1 MIRINKLAK
10 DLGFTNSV
18 LIEKCQECGFV
29 HITHHANALTDEQVD
44 LLRSKLIG
52 GAGQSVSVKERP
64 AAPKVEKISAEK
76 KDAGSV
82 EVVPKVEKISA
93 EKKDAGSV
101 EVVPKVEKV
110 STEKKDAGSVK
121 VVSKEAEAAAV
132 RRRIPLWKQKARED
146 LIKGRWKEITKVTQ
160 QKRPRRFEKRTKEAP
175 KEQKAVQP
183 KEKESKVAVELPAT
197 VKDVSAA
204 FGVKSGDIISKM
216 LIDHNI
222 CATINQ
228 GLDGELIEMLG
239 IEYGV
244 EVELKQAKEDE
255 DEFSLEESVDRE
267 EDLQTRAPIVTFL
280 GHVDHG
286 KTSLLDSIRKTDIVS
301 FEAGGITQHIGAYR
315 IETNG
320 KSVVFLDTPG
330 HAAFTAMR
338 ARGANVTDLVVLV
351 VAADDGVMP
360 QTEEAINH
368 ARAANVPIVV
378 ALNKVDKPEANV
390 LKVKQQLA
398 SLDLNPEDWG
408 GKVQMIETS
417 VVTKQGLDALLGGLL
432 LEAEIL
438 ELKAVFNKPARGIV
452 LEAHVHEG
460 RGVIASLLVREGT
473 LKHGDIVLCGQT
485 YGRVR
490 AIYNDH
496 GKEIKEAGP
505 STPVAISGLSTCPE
519 AGDKFFS
526 IKDIQKAREIASKR
540 ERKMREVALSNR
552 QHVTLD
558 NLYMKIEEGRVKEIK
573 IIIKADFKGS
583 VEVLK
588 KSLEEISTKEVRTR
602 ILHSGVGGITET
614 DVLLADASDA
624 VVIGFHVVPEDKAKV
639 LAESCG
645 VDIRLYK
652 IIYDATNDI
661 KAALEGLLEPDK
673 VEQILGSVEVRK
685 LFKVSKIG
693 NIAGCYVKSGKILR
707 NSHIRL
713 IRDSVVLYDGK
724 IATLRVVKDDAKEV
738 RAGFECGLRI
748 AGFDDIKVDDIIESY
763 EIQHIARTLK

>member
-1 MIRINKLAK
+1 MVRINKLAK
-10 DLGFTNSV
+10 DLGFKNSF
-18 LIEKCQECGFV
+18 LIEKCQEYGFAD
-29 HITHHANALTDEQVD
+29 IKHHANALTDEQVS
-44 LLRSKLIG
+44 LLRSKLVD
-52 GAGQSVSVKERP
+52 GAGQSVSVKEKP
-64 AAPKVEKISAEK
+64 DTPETKKVSAKEGDTDATK
-76 KDAGSV
+76 AVPKDADTTKPVS
-82 EVVPKVEKISA
+82 
-93 EKKDAGSV
+93 KDA
-101 EVVPKVEKV
+101 
-110 STEKKDAGSVK
+110 DAT
-121 VVSKEAEAAAV
+121 AV

-146 LIKGRWKEITKVTQ
+146 LIKGRWKEVTKVSQ

-175 KEQKAVQP
+175 KETVAVQP

-197 VKDVSAA
+197 IKDVSAA
-204 FGVKSGDIISKM
+204 LGVKAGDIISKL
-216 LIDHNI
+216 LIGHNI
-222 CATINQ
+222 FATINQ
-228 GLDGELIEMLG
+228 GLDGELIELLG

-244 EVELKQAKEDE
+244 EIELKQAKEDE
-255 DEFSLEESVDRE
+255 DEFSLEETVDRE
-267 EDLQTRAPIVTFL
+267 EDFATRAPIVTFL

-286 KTSLLDSIRKTDIVS
+286 KTSLLDSIRKTDKAS
-301 FEAGGITQHIGAYR
+301 CEAGGITQHIGAYR
-315 IETNG
+315 VETNG

-330 HAAFTAMR
+330 HEAFTAMR

-368 ARAANVPIVV
+368 ARAANVPILV
-378 ALNKVDKPEANV
+378 AINKVDKPEANV
-390 LKVKQQLA
+390 QKVKQQLA
-398 SLDLNPEDWG
+398 SLELNPEEWG

-417 VVTKQGLDALLGGLL
+417 VVTKIGLDTLLDGLL

-438 ELKAVFNKPARGIV
+438 ELKAVSKKPARGIV

-460 RGVIASLLVREGT
+460 RGIIANLLVREGT
-473 LKHGDIVLCGQT
+473 LKRGDIVLCGQT

-496 GKEIKEAGP
+496 GKEIKEAEP

-519 AGDKFFS
+519 AGDKFYS

-540 ERKMREVALSNR
+540 ERKMREVALSGR

-558 NLYMKIEEGRVKEIK
+558 NLYKKIEDGQVKEIK
-573 IIIKADFKGS
+573 VILKADFKGS

-588 KSLEEISTKEVRTR
+588 KSLEDISTKEVRTR

-614 DVLLADASDA
+614 DILLADASDA
-624 VVIGFHVVPEDKAKV
+624 IVIGFHVVPEDKAKI

-645 VDIRLYK
+645 VDVRLYK

-673 VEQILGSVEVRK
+673 IEETLGSVEVRK

-707 NSHIRL
+707 NSQIRL

-763 EIQHIARTLK
+763 EIKHIARTLD

>member
-64 AAPKVEKISAEK
+64 AA
-76 KDAGSV
+76 
-82 EVVPKVEKISA
+82 PKVEKISA

-707 NSHIRL
+707 NSLIRL

-748 AGFDDIKVDDIIESY
+748 AGFDDIKVDDVIESY
-763 EIQHIARTLK
+763 EIQHIARKLE

>member
-93 EKKDAGSV
+93 
-101 EVVPKVEKV
+101 
-110 STEKKDAGSVK
+110 EKKDAGSVK

-748 AGFDDIKVDDIIESY
+748 AGFDDIKVDDVIESY
-763 EIQHIARTLK
+763 EIQHIARKLE

>member
-1 MIRINKLAK
+1 MVRINKLAK
-10 DLGFTNSV
+10 DLGFKNSF
-18 LIEKCQECGFV
+18 LIEKCQEYGFV
-29 HITHHANALTDEQVD
+29 HIKHHANALTDEQAS
-44 LLRSKLIG
+44 LLRSKLVD
-52 GAGQSVSVKERP
+52 GAEQSVSVKEKP
-64 AAPKVEKISAEK
+64 VTPEVKKVSIKK
-76 KDAGSV
+76 KD
-82 EVVPKVEKISA
+82 
-93 EKKDAGSV
+93 
-101 EVVPKVEKV
+101 
-110 STEKKDAGSVK
+110 TGSVK
-121 VVSKEAEAAAV
+121 GASKDADATTV

-146 LIKGRWKEITKVTQ
+146 LIKGRWKEVTKVSP
-160 QKRPRRFEKRTKEAP
+160 QKRPRRFEKRTKEVP
-175 KEQKAVQP
+175 KEDRIVPP
-183 KEKESKVAVELPAT
+183 KEKESKVTVELPAT

-204 FGVKSGDIISKM
+204 LGVKAGDIISKL
-216 LIDHNI
+216 LIGHNI
-222 CATINQ
+222 FATINQ

-244 EVELKQAKEDE
+244 EIELKQAKEDE
-255 DEFSLEESVDRE
+255 DEFSLDEAVDKE
-267 EDLQTRAPIVTFL
+267 EDLKERAPIVTFL

-286 KTSLLDSIRKTDIVS
+286 KTSLLDSIRKTDMVS

-315 IETNG
+315 VETNG

-330 HAAFTAMR
+330 HEAFTAMR

-398 SLDLNPEDWG
+398 SLDLTPEDWG

-417 VVTKQGLDALLGGLL
+417 VVTKKGLDTLLDGLL

-438 ELKAVFNKPARGIV
+438 ELKAVAKKPARGIV

-460 RGVIASLLVREGT
+460 RGIIANLLVREGT

-505 STPVAISGLSTCPE
+505 STPVAISGLSICPE
-519 AGDKFFS
+519 AGDKFYS

-540 ERKMREVALSNR
+540 ERKIREVTLSGR

-558 NLYMKIEEGRVKEIK
+558 NLYKKIEEGQVKEIK
-573 IIIKADFKGS
+573 VILKADFKGS

-602 ILHSGVGGITET
+602 VLHSGVGGITET
-614 DVLLADASDA
+614 DILLADASDA
-624 VVIGFHVVPEDKAKV
+624 VVIGFHVVPEDKAKT

-645 VDIRLYK
+645 VDVRLYK

-661 KAALEGLLEPDK
+661 KAALEGMLEPDK
-673 VEQILGSVEVRK
+673 VEHTLGSVEVRK
-685 LFKVSKIG
+685 IFKVSKVG

-707 NSHIRL
+707 NSLVRL

-724 IATLRVVKDDAKEV
+724 IATLRVVKDDVKEV
-738 RAGFECGLRI
+738 KAGFECGIRI
-748 AGFDDIKVDDIIESY
+748 AGFDDIKVDDVIESY

>member
-10 DLGFTNSV
+10 DLGFKNSF
-18 LIEKCQECGFV
+18 LIEKCQEYGFAD
-29 HITHHANALTDEQVD
+29 IKHHANALTDEQVS
-44 LLRSKLIG
+44 LLRSKLVG
-52 GAGQSVSVKERP
+52 GAGQSVSVKEKP
-64 AAPKVEKISAEK
+64 HTPDTKKVSAEK
-76 KDAGSV
+76 GDTDATK
-82 EVVPKVEKISA
+82 VVPKDADATKPVS
-93 EKKDAGSV
+93 KDA
-101 EVVPKVEKV
+101 
-110 STEKKDAGSVK
+110 DAT
-121 VVSKEAEAAAV
+121 AV

-146 LIKGRWKEITKVTQ
+146 LIKGRWKEVTKVSQ

-175 KEQKAVQP
+175 KETVAVQP
-183 KEKESKVAVELPAT
+183 KEKESKVTVELPAT
-197 VKDVSAA
+197 IKDVSAA
-204 FGVKSGDIISKM
+204 LGVKAGDIISKL
-216 LIDHNI
+216 LIGHNI
-222 CATINQ
+222 FATINQ

-244 EVELKQAKEDE
+244 EIELKQAKEDE
-255 DEFSLEESVDRE
+255 DEFSLEEAIDQE
-267 EDLQTRAPIVTFL
+267 EDLKARSPIVTFL

-301 FEAGGITQHIGAYR
+301 FESGGITQHIGAYR
-315 IETNG
+315 VETNG

-330 HAAFTAMR
+330 HEAFTSMR

-368 ARAANVPIVV
+368 ARAADVPIVV
-378 ALNKVDKPEANV
+378 AINKVDKAEANV
-390 LKVKQQLA
+390 QKVKQQLA
-398 SLDLNPEDWG
+398 SLELNPEEWG

-417 VVTKQGLDALLGGLL
+417 IVTKMGLDTLLDGLL

-438 ELKAVFNKPARGIV
+438 ELKAAPKKPARGIV

-460 RGVIASLLVREGT
+460 RGVIANLLVREGT

-505 STPVAISGLSTCPE
+505 STPVAISGLSVCPE
-519 AGDKFFS
+519 AGDKFYG

-540 ERKMREVALSNR
+540 ERKMREVALSGR

-558 NLYMKIEEGRVKEIK
+558 NLYKKIEEGQVKEIK
-573 IIIKADFKGS
+573 VILKADFKGS

-588 KSLEEISTKEVRTR
+588 KSLVEISTKEVRTR

-614 DVLLADASDA
+614 DILLADASDA
-624 VVIGFHVVPEDKAKV
+624 VVIGFHVVPEDKAKI

-673 VEQILGSVEVRK
+673 VEQALGSVEVRK
-685 LFKVSKIG
+685 IFKVSKIG

-707 NSHIRL
+707 NSLVRL

-738 RAGFECGLRI
+738 KAGFECGIRI
-748 AGFDDIKVDDIIESY
+748 AGFDDIKAGDIIESY
-763 EIQHIARTLK
+763 EIQHIARTLE

>member
-1 MIRINKLAK
+1 MVRINKLAK
-10 DLGFTNSV
+10 DLGFKNSF
-18 LIEKCQECGFV
+18 LIEKCQEYGFAD
-29 HITHHANALTDEQVD
+29 IKHHANALTDEQVS
-44 LLRSKLIG
+44 LLRSKLVD
-52 GAGQSVSVKERP
+52 GAGQSVSVKEKP
-64 AAPKVEKISAEK
+64 DTPETKKVSAKEGDTDATK
-76 KDAGSV
+76 AVPKDADATKPVS
-82 EVVPKVEKISA
+82 
-93 EKKDAGSV
+93 KDA
-101 EVVPKVEKV
+101 
-110 STEKKDAGSVK
+110 DAT
-121 VVSKEAEAAAV
+121 AV

-146 LIKGRWKEITKVTQ
+146 LIKGRWKEVTKVSQ

-175 KEQKAVQP
+175 KETVAVQP

-197 VKDVSAA
+197 IKDVSAA
-204 FGVKSGDIISKM
+204 LGVKAGDIISKL
-216 LIDHNI
+216 LIGHNI
-222 CATINQ
+222 FATINQ
-228 GLDGELIEMLG
+228 GLDGELIELLG

-244 EVELKQAKEDE
+244 EIELKQAKEDE
-255 DEFSLEESVDRE
+255 DEFSLEETVDRE
-267 EDLQTRAPIVTFL
+267 EDFATRAPIVTFL

-286 KTSLLDSIRKTDIVS
+286 KTSLLDSIRKTDKAS
-301 FEAGGITQHIGAYR
+301 CEAGGITQHIGAYR
-315 IETNG
+315 VETNG

-330 HAAFTAMR
+330 HEAFTAMR

-368 ARAANVPIVV
+368 ARAANVPILV
-378 ALNKVDKPEANV
+378 AINKVDKPEANV
-390 LKVKQQLA
+390 QKVKQQLA
-398 SLDLNPEDWG
+398 SLELNPEEWG

-417 VVTKQGLDALLGGLL
+417 VVTKIGLDTLLDGLL

-438 ELKAVFNKPARGIV
+438 ELKAVSKKPARGIV

-460 RGVIASLLVREGT
+460 RGIIANLLVREGT
-473 LKHGDIVLCGQT
+473 LKRGDIVLCGQT

-496 GKEIKEAGP
+496 GKEIKEAEP

-519 AGDKFFS
+519 AGDKFYS

-540 ERKMREVALSNR
+540 ERKMREVALSGR

-558 NLYMKIEEGRVKEIK
+558 NLYKKIEDGQVKEIK
-573 IIIKADFKGS
+573 VILKADFKGS

-588 KSLEEISTKEVRTR
+588 KSLEDISTKEVRTR

-614 DVLLADASDA
+614 DILLADASDA
-624 VVIGFHVVPEDKAKV
+624 IVIGFHVVPEDKAKI

-645 VDIRLYK
+645 VDVRLYK

-673 VEQILGSVEVRK
+673 IEETLGSVEVRK

-707 NSHIRL
+707 NSQIRL

-763 EIQHIARTLK
+763 EIKHIARTLD

>member
-10 DLGFTNSV
+10 DLGFKNSF
-18 LIEKCQECGFV
+18 LIEKCQEYGFAD
-29 HITHHANALTDEQVD
+29 IKHHANALTDEQVS
-44 LLRSKLIG
+44 LLRSKLVG
-52 GAGQSVSVKERP
+52 GAGQSVSVKEKP
-64 AAPKVEKISAEK
+64 HTPDTKKVSAEK
-76 KDAGSV
+76 GDSDATKAVPKDADATKPAS
-82 EVVPKVEKISA
+82 
-93 EKKDAGSV
+93 KDA
-101 EVVPKVEKV
+101 
-110 STEKKDAGSVK
+110 DAT
-121 VVSKEAEAAAV
+121 AV

-146 LIKGRWKEITKVTQ
+146 LIKGRWKEVTKVSQ

-175 KEQKAVQP
+175 KETVAVQP
-183 KEKESKVAVELPAT
+183 KEKESKVTVELPAT
-197 VKDVSAA
+197 IKDVSAA
-204 FGVKSGDIISKM
+204 LGVKAGDIISKL
-216 LIDHNI
+216 LIGHNI
-222 CATINQ
+222 FATINQ

-244 EVELKQAKEDE
+244 EIELKQAKEDE
-255 DEFSLEESVDRE
+255 DEFSLEEAIDQE
-267 EDLQTRAPIVTFL
+267 EDLKARSPIVTFL

-301 FEAGGITQHIGAYR
+301 FESGGITQHIGAYR
-315 IETNG
+315 VETNG

-330 HAAFTAMR
+330 HEAFTSMR

-368 ARAANVPIVV
+368 ARAADVPIVV
-378 ALNKVDKPEANV
+378 AINKVDKAEANV
-390 LKVKQQLA
+390 QKVKQQLA
-398 SLDLNPEDWG
+398 SLELNPEEWG

-417 VVTKQGLDALLGGLL
+417 VVTKMGLDTLLDGLL

-438 ELKAVFNKPARGIV
+438 ELKAAPKKPARGIV

-460 RGVIASLLVREGT
+460 RGVIANLLVREGT

-505 STPVAISGLSTCPE
+505 STPVAISGLSVCPE
-519 AGDKFFS
+519 AGDKFYG

-540 ERKMREVALSNR
+540 ERKMREVALSGR

-558 NLYMKIEEGRVKEIK
+558 NLYKKIEEGQVKEIK
-573 IIIKADFKGS
+573 VILKADFKGS

-588 KSLEEISTKEVRTR
+588 KSLVEISTKEVRTR

-614 DVLLADASDA
+614 DILLADASDA
-624 VVIGFHVVPEDKAKV
+624 VVIGFHVVPEDKAKI

-673 VEQILGSVEVRK
+673 VEQALGSVEVRK
-685 LFKVSKIG
+685 IFKVSKIG

-707 NSHIRL
+707 NSLVRL

-738 RAGFECGLRI
+738 KAGFECGIRI
-748 AGFDDIKVDDIIESY
+748 AGFDDIKAGDIIESY
-763 EIQHIARTLK
+763 EIQHIARTLE

>member
-10 DLGFTNSV
+10 DLGFKNSF
-18 LIEKCQECGFV
+18 LIEKCQECGFG
-29 HITHHANALTDEQVD
+29 HITHHANALTDEQVG
-44 LLRSKLIG
+44 LLRSKLID
-52 GAGQSVSVKERP
+52 GAEQTVSVKEKP
-64 AAPKVEKISAEK
+64 GTPEIK
-76 KDAGSV
+76 K
-82 EVVPKVEKISA
+82 E
-93 EKKDAGSV
+93 
-101 EVVPKVEKV
+101 

-121 VVSKEAEAAAV
+121 VASKEAEAATV

-146 LIKGRWKEITKVTQ
+146 LIKGRWKEVTKVSQ
-160 QKRPRRFEKRTKEAP
+160 QKRPRRFDKHTKEVP
-175 KEQKAVQP
+175 KEQKAVLP
-183 KEKESKVAVELPAT
+183 KEKESKVTVELPAT
-197 VKDVSAA
+197 IKDVSAA
-204 FGVKSGDIISKM
+204 LGVKAGDIISKL
-216 LIDHNI
+216 LIGHNI
-222 CATINQ
+222 FATINQ

-244 EVELKQAKEDE
+244 EIELKQAKEDE
-255 DEFSLEESVDRE
+255 DEFSLEESADQE
-267 EDLQTRAPIVTFL
+267 EDLKARAPIVTFL

-301 FEAGGITQHIGAYR
+301 FESGGITQHIGAYR
-315 IETNG
+315 VETNG

-330 HAAFTAMR
+330 HEAFTAMR

-368 ARAANVPIVV
+368 ARAADVPIVV
-378 ALNKVDKPEANV
+378 ALNKVDKPEANI

-417 VVTKQGLDALLGGLL
+417 VVTKQGLDALLDGLL
-432 LEAEIL
+432 LEAEVL
-438 ELKAVFNKPARGIV
+438 ELKAVSNKPARGIV

-460 RGVIASLLVREGT
+460 RGVIANLLVREGT

-485 YGRVR
+485 YGRMR

-540 ERKMREVALSNR
+540 ERKIREVALSGR

-558 NLYMKIEEGRVKEIK
+558 NLYKKIEDGQVKEIK
-573 IIIKADFKGS
+573 VILKADFKGS

-614 DVLLADASDA
+614 DILLADASDA
-624 VVIGFHVVPEDKAKV
+624 VVIGFHVVPEDKAKT

-645 VDIRLYK
+645 VDVRLYK

-707 NSHIRL
+707 NSLIRL
-713 IRDSVVLYDGK
+713 IRDSIVIYDGK

-738 RAGFECGLRI
+738 RAGFECGIRI

>member
-10 DLGFTNSV
+10 DLGFKNSF
-18 LIEKCQECGFV
+18 LIEKCQEYGFAD
-29 HITHHANALTDEQVD
+29 IKHHANALTDEQVS
-44 LLRSKLIG
+44 LLRSKLVG
-52 GAGQSVSVKERP
+52 GAGQSVSVKEKP
-64 AAPKVEKISAEK
+64 HTPDTKKVSAEK
-76 KDAGSV
+76 GDSDATKAVPKDADATKPVS
-82 EVVPKVEKISA
+82 
-93 EKKDAGSV
+93 KDA
-101 EVVPKVEKV
+101 
-110 STEKKDAGSVK
+110 DAT
-121 VVSKEAEAAAV
+121 AV

-146 LIKGRWKEITKVTQ
+146 LIKGRWKEVTKVSQ

-175 KEQKAVQP
+175 KETVAVQP
-183 KEKESKVAVELPAT
+183 KEKESKVTVELPAT
-197 VKDVSAA
+197 IKDVSAA
-204 FGVKSGDIISKM
+204 LGVKAGDIISKL
-216 LIDHNI
+216 LIGHNI
-222 CATINQ
+222 FATINQ

-244 EVELKQAKEDE
+244 EIELKQAKEDE
-255 DEFSLEESVDRE
+255 DEFSLEEAIDQE
-267 EDLQTRAPIVTFL
+267 EDLKARSPIVTFL

-301 FEAGGITQHIGAYR
+301 FESGGITQHIGAYR
-315 IETNG
+315 VETNG

-330 HAAFTAMR
+330 HEAFTSMR

-368 ARAANVPIVV
+368 ARAADVPIVV
-378 ALNKVDKPEANV
+378 AINKVDKAEANV
-390 LKVKQQLA
+390 QKVKQQLA
-398 SLDLNPEDWG
+398 SLELNPEEWG

-417 VVTKQGLDALLGGLL
+417 VVTKMGLDTLLDGLL

-438 ELKAVFNKPARGIV
+438 ELKAAPKKPARGIV

-460 RGVIASLLVREGT
+460 RGVIANLLVREGT

-505 STPVAISGLSTCPE
+505 STPVAISGLSVCPE
-519 AGDKFFS
+519 AGDKFYG

-540 ERKMREVALSNR
+540 ERKMREVALSGR

-558 NLYMKIEEGRVKEIK
+558 NLYKKIEEGQVKEIK
-573 IIIKADFKGS
+573 VILKADFKGS

-588 KSLEEISTKEVRTR
+588 KSLVEISTKEVRTR

-614 DVLLADASDA
+614 DILLADASDA
-624 VVIGFHVVPEDKAKV
+624 VVIGFHVVPEDKAKI

-673 VEQILGSVEVRK
+673 VEQALGSVEVRK
-685 LFKVSKIG
+685 IFKVSKIG

-707 NSHIRL
+707 NSLVRL

-738 RAGFECGLRI
+738 KAGFECGIRI
-748 AGFDDIKVDDIIESY
+748 AGFDDIKAGDIIESY
-763 EIQHIARTLK
+763 EIQHIARTLE

>member
-64 AAPKVEKISAEK
+64 AA
-76 KDAGSV
+76 
-82 EVVPKVEKISA
+82 PKVEKISA

-175 KEQKAVQP
+175 KEQNAVQP

-244 EVELKQAKEDE
+244 EVELRQAKEDE

-707 NSHIRL
+707 NSLIRL

-748 AGFDDIKVDDIIESY
+748 AGFDDIKVDDVIESY
-763 EIQHIARTLK
+763 EIQHIARKLE

>member
-1 MIRINKLAK
+1 MVRINKLAK
-10 DLGFTNSV
+10 DLGFKNSF
-18 LIEKCQECGFV
+18 LIEKCQEYGFV
-29 HITHHANALTDEQVD
+29 DIKHHANALTDEQAS
-44 LLRSKLIG
+44 LLRSKLVS
-52 GAGQSVSVKERP
+52 GAKQSVSVKEKSGTP
-64 AAPKVEKISAEK
+64 VVKKV
-76 KDAGSV
+76 G
-82 EVVPKVEKISA
+82 
-93 EKKDAGSV
+93 
-101 EVVPKVEKV
+101 
-110 STEKKDAGSVK
+110 TEKKAAGAAK
-121 VVSKEAEAAAV
+121 VVSKGSDATTV

-146 LIKGRWKEITKVTQ
+146 LIKGRWKEVTKVSQ
-160 QKRPRRFEKRTKEAP
+160 QKRPRRFEKRTKEVPDEQAVAP
-175 KEQKAVQP
+175 P
-183 KEKESKVAVELPAT
+183 KEKESKVTVELPAT
-197 VKDVSAA
+197 IKDVSAA
-204 FGVKSGDIISKM
+204 LGVKAGDIISKL
-216 LIDHNI
+216 LIGHNI
-222 CATINQ
+222 FATINQ

-244 EVELKQAKEDE
+244 EIELKQAKEDE
-255 DEFSLEESVDRE
+255 DEFSLEEVDDQE
-267 EDLQTRAPIVTFL
+267 EDLKARAPIVTFL

-286 KTSLLDSIRKTDIVS
+286 KTSLLDSIRKTNVVS

-315 IETNG
+315 VETNG

-330 HAAFTAMR
+330 HEAFTAMR

-368 ARAANVPIVV
+368 ARAADVPIVV
-378 ALNKVDKPEANV
+378 AINKVDKPGANV
-390 LKVKQQLA
+390 QKVKQQLA
-398 SLDLNPEDWG
+398 SLELNPEEWG

-417 VVTKQGLDALLGGLL
+417 VVTKAGLDTLLDGLL

-438 ELKAVFNKPARGIV
+438 ELKAVSKKPARGIV

-460 RGVIASLLVREGT
+460 RGIIANLLVREGT

-496 GKEIKEAGP
+496 GKEIKVAGP

-519 AGDKFFS
+519 AGDKFYS

-540 ERKMREVALSNR
+540 ERKMREVALSDR

-558 NLYMKIEEGRVKEIK
+558 NLYKKIEEGQVKEIK
-573 IIIKADFKGS
+573 VIIKADFKGS
-583 VEVLK
+583 AEVLK

-614 DVLLADASDA
+614 DILLADASDA
-624 VVIGFHVVPEDKAKV
+624 IVIGFHVVPEDKAKI

-645 VDIRLYK
+645 VDVRLYK

-673 VEQILGSVEVRK
+673 IEQVLGSVEVRK

-713 IRDSVVLYDGK
+713 IRDSVVLFDGK

-748 AGFDDIKVDDIIESY
+748 AGFDDIKVGDVIESY
-763 EIQHIARTLK
+763 EIQHIARRLE

>member
-1 MIRINKLAK
+1 M
-10 DLGFTNSV
+10 
-18 LIEKCQECGFV
+18 
-29 HITHHANALTDEQVD
+29 
-44 LLRSKLIG
+44 
-52 GAGQSVSVKERP
+52 
-64 AAPKVEKISAEK
+64 
-76 KDAGSV
+76 
-82 EVVPKVEKISA
+82 
-93 EKKDAGSV
+93 
-101 EVVPKVEKV
+101 
-110 STEKKDAGSVK
+110 
-121 VVSKEAEAAAV
+121 
-132 RRRIPLWKQKARED
+132 
-146 LIKGRWKEITKVTQ
+146 
-160 QKRPRRFEKRTKEAP
+160 
-175 KEQKAVQP
+175 
-183 KEKESKVAVELPAT
+183 
-197 VKDVSAA
+197 SAA
-204 FGVKSGDIISKM
+204 LGVKSGDIISKM
-216 LIDHNI
+216 LIGHNI

-244 EVELKQAKEDE
+244 EIELKQAKEDE
-255 DEFSLEESVDRE
+255 DEFSLEEAVDQE
-267 EDLQTRAPIVTFL
+267 EDLKARAPIVTFL

-315 IETNG
+315 VETNG

-330 HAAFTAMR
+330 HEAFTAMR

-417 VVTKQGLDALLGGLL
+417 VVTKKGLDTLLDGLL

-438 ELKAVFNKPARGIV
+438 ELKAVSKKPARGIV

-460 RGVIASLLVREGT
+460 RGVIANLLVREGT

-485 YGRVR
+485 YGRLR

-519 AGDKFFS
+519 AGDKFYG

-540 ERKMREVALSNR
+540 ERKMREVALSGR

-558 NLYMKIEEGRVKEIK
+558 NLYKKIEEGQVKEIK
-573 IIIKADFKGS
+573 VILKADFKGS

-602 ILHSGVGGITET
+602 VLHSGVGGITET
-614 DVLLADASDA
+614 DILLADASDA

-645 VDIRLYK
+645 VDVRLYK

-661 KAALEGLLEPDK
+661 KAALEGMLEPDK
-673 VEQILGSVEVRK
+673 IEQTLGSVEVRK
-685 LFKVSKIG
+685 LFKVSKVG

-707 NSHIRL
+707 NSLIRL

-748 AGFDDIKVDDIIESY
+748 AGFDDIKIGDIIEPY

>member
-1 MIRINKLAK
+1 MVRINKLAK
-10 DLGFTNSV
+10 DLGFKNSF
-18 LIEKCQECGFV
+18 LIEKCQEYGFAD
-29 HITHHANALTDEQVD
+29 IKHHANALTDEQVS
-44 LLRSKLIG
+44 LLRSKLVD
-52 GAGQSVSVKERP
+52 GAGQSVSVKEKP
-64 AAPKVEKISAEK
+64 DTPDAKKVSAKEGDIDATK
-76 KDAGSV
+76 TVPKDADTTKPVS
-82 EVVPKVEKISA
+82 
-93 EKKDAGSV
+93 KDA
-101 EVVPKVEKV
+101 
-110 STEKKDAGSVK
+110 DAT
-121 VVSKEAEAAAV
+121 AV

-146 LIKGRWKEITKVTQ
+146 LIKGRWKEVTKVSQ

-175 KEQKAVQP
+175 KETVAVQP

-197 VKDVSAA
+197 IKDVSAA
-204 FGVKSGDIISKM
+204 LGVKAGDIISKL
-216 LIDHNI
+216 LIGHNI
-222 CATINQ
+222 FATINQ
-228 GLDGELIEMLG
+228 GLDGELIELLG

-244 EVELKQAKEDE
+244 EIELKQAKEDE
-255 DEFSLEESVDRE
+255 DEFSLEETVDRE
-267 EDLQTRAPIVTFL
+267 EDFTTRAPIVTFL

-286 KTSLLDSIRKTDIVS
+286 KTSLLDSIRKTDNAS

-315 IETNG
+315 VETNG

-330 HAAFTAMR
+330 HEAFTAMR

-368 ARAANVPIVV
+368 ARAANVPILV
-378 ALNKVDKPEANV
+378 AINKVDKPEANV
-390 LKVKQQLA
+390 QRVKQQLA
-398 SLDLNPEDWG
+398 SLELNPEEWG

-417 VVTKQGLDALLGGLL
+417 VVTKIGLDTLLDGLL

-438 ELKAVFNKPARGIV
+438 ELKAVRKKPARGIV

-460 RGVIASLLVREGT
+460 RGIIANLLVREGT
-473 LKHGDIVLCGQT
+473 LKRGDIVLCGQT

-496 GKEIKEAGP
+496 GKEIKEAEP

-519 AGDKFFS
+519 AGDKFYS

-540 ERKMREVALSNR
+540 ERKMREVALSGR

-558 NLYMKIEEGRVKEIK
+558 NLYRKIEDGQVKEIK
-573 IIIKADFKGS
+573 VILKADFKGS

-588 KSLEEISTKEVRTR
+588 KSLEDISTKEVRTR

-614 DVLLADASDA
+614 DILLADASDA
-624 VVIGFHVVPEDKAKV
+624 IVIGFHVVPEDKAKI

-645 VDIRLYK
+645 VDVRLYK

-673 VEQILGSVEVRK
+673 IEETLGSVEVRK
-685 LFKVSKIG
+685 LFKVSKVG

-707 NSHIRL
+707 NSQIRL

-748 AGFDDIKVDDIIESY
+748 AGFDDIKVDDIIEPY
-763 EIQHIARTLK
+763 EIKHIARTLD

>member
-10 DLGFTNSV
+10 DLGFKNSF
-18 LIEKCQECGFV
+18 LIEKCQEYGFAD
-29 HITHHANALTDEQVD
+29 IKHHANALTDEQVS
-44 LLRSKLIG
+44 LLRSKLVG
-52 GAGQSVSVKERP
+52 GAGQSVSVKEKP
-64 AAPKVEKISAEK
+64 HTPDTKKVSAEK
-76 KDAGSV
+76 GDTDATKAVPKDADATKPVS
-82 EVVPKVEKISA
+82 
-93 EKKDAGSV
+93 KDA
-101 EVVPKVEKV
+101 
-110 STEKKDAGSVK
+110 DAT
-121 VVSKEAEAAAV
+121 AV

-146 LIKGRWKEITKVTQ
+146 LIKGRWKEVTKVSQ

-175 KEQKAVQP
+175 KETVAVQP
-183 KEKESKVAVELPAT
+183 KEKESKVTVELPAT
-197 VKDVSAA
+197 IKDVSAA
-204 FGVKSGDIISKM
+204 LGVKAGDIISKL
-216 LIDHNI
+216 LIGHNI
-222 CATINQ
+222 FATINQ
-228 GLDGELIEMLG
+228 GLDGELIELLG

-244 EVELKQAKEDE
+244 EIELKQAKEDE
-255 DEFSLEESVDRE
+255 DEFSLEEAVDRE
-267 EDLQTRAPIVTFL
+267 EDLATRAPIVTFL

-286 KTSLLDSIRKTDIVS
+286 KTSLLDSIKKTDIAS

-330 HAAFTAMR
+330 HEAFTAMR
-338 ARGANVTDLVVLV
+338 SRGANVTDLVVLV

-368 ARAANVPIVV
+368 ARAANVPILV
-378 ALNKVDKPEANV
+378 AINKVDKPEANV
-390 LKVKQQLA
+390 QKVKQQLA
-398 SLDLNPEDWG
+398 SLELNPEEWG

-417 VVTKQGLDALLGGLL
+417 VVTKVGLDTLLDGIL

-438 ELKAVFNKPARGIV
+438 ELKAVANKPARGIV

-460 RGVIASLLVREGT
+460 RGIIANLLVREGT
-473 LKHGDIVLCGQT
+473 MKRGDIVLCGQT

-496 GKEIKEAGP
+496 GKEVKEAGP

-519 AGDKFFS
+519 AGDKFYN

-540 ERKMREVALSNR
+540 ERKMREVALSGR

-558 NLYMKIEEGRVKEIK
+558 NLYMKIEDGQVKEIK
-573 IIIKADFKGS
+573 VIIKADFKGS

-588 KSLEEISTKEVRTR
+588 KSLEDISTKEVRTR
-602 ILHSGVGGITET
+602 VLHSAVGGITET
-614 DVLLADASDA
+614 DILLADASDA
-624 VVIGFHVVPEDKAKV
+624 IVIGFHVVPEDKAKI

-645 VDIRLYK
+645 VDVRLYK

-673 VEQILGSVEVRK
+673 IEETLGSVEVRK
-685 LFKVSKIG
+685 LFKVSKVG

-707 NSHIRL
+707 NSQIRL

-748 AGFDDIKVDDIIESY
+748 AGFDDIKVDDIIEPY
-763 EIQHIARTLK
+763 EIKHIARTLD

>member
-1 MIRINKLAK
+1 MVRINKLAK
-10 DLGFTNSV
+10 DLGFKNSF
-18 LIEKCQECGFV
+18 LIEKCQEYGFV
-29 HITHHANALTDEQVD
+29 DIKHHANALTDEQAS
-44 LLRSKLIG
+44 LLRSKLVV
-52 GAGQSVSVKERP
+52 GAEKSVSVKEKP
-64 AAPKVEKISAEK
+64 DTP
-76 KDAGSV
+76 
-82 EVVPKVEKISA
+82 EVK
-93 EKKDAGSV
+93 
-101 EVVPKVEKV
+101 KV
-110 STEKKDAGSVK
+110 STEKKDADAVK
-121 VVSKEAEAAAV
+121 AVSTDADAAAV

-146 LIKGRWKEITKVTQ
+146 LIKGRWKEVTKVSQ
-160 QKRPRRFEKRTKEAP
+160 QKRPRRFEKRTKEVS
-175 KEQKAVQP
+175 KEQTAVQP
-183 KEKESKVAVELPAT
+183 KEKEIKVTVELPAT
-197 VKDVSAA
+197 IKDVSAA
-204 FGVKSGDIISKM
+204 LGVKAGDIISKL
-216 LIDHNI
+216 LIGHNI
-222 CATINQ
+222 FATINQ
-228 GLDGELIEMLG
+228 GLDGDLIEMLG

-255 DEFSLEESVDRE
+255 DEFLLEEVDDQE
-267 EDLQTRAPIVTFL
+267 EDLKTRAPIVTFL

-315 IETNG
+315 VEANG

-330 HAAFTAMR
+330 HEAFTAMR

-368 ARAANVPIVV
+368 ARAAEVPIVV
-378 ALNKVDKPEANV
+378 AINKVDKPEANV
-390 LKVKQQLA
+390 QKVKQQLA
-398 SLDLNPEDWG
+398 SLELNPEEWG

-417 VVTKQGLDALLGGLL
+417 VVTKTGLDTLLDGLL

-438 ELKAVFNKPARGIV
+438 ELKAVSKKPARGIV

-460 RGVIASLLVREGT
+460 RGIIANLLVREGT
-473 LKHGDIVLCGQT
+473 LRHGDVVLCGQT

-519 AGDKFFS
+519 AGDKFYS

-540 ERKMREVALSNR
+540 ERKMREVALSDR

-558 NLYMKIEEGRVKEIK
+558 NLYKKIEEGQVKEIK
-573 IIIKADFKGS
+573 VIIKADFKGS
-583 VEVLK
+583 AEVLK

-614 DVLLADASDA
+614 DILLADASDA
-624 VVIGFHVVPEDKAKV
+624 IVIGFHVVPEDKAKI

-645 VDIRLYK
+645 VDVRLYK

-673 VEQILGSVEVRK
+673 IEQVLGSVEVRK

-707 NSHIRL
+707 NSNIRL

-748 AGFDDIKVDDIIESY
+748 AGFDDIKVDDVIEAY
-763 EIQHIARTLK
+763 EIQHIARRLE

>member
-1 MIRINKLAK
+1 MVRINKLAK
-10 DLGFTNSV
+10 DLGFKNSF
-18 LIEKCQECGFV
+18 LIEKCQEYGFV
-29 HITHHANALTDEQVD
+29 DIKHHANALTDEQAS
-44 LLRSKLIG
+44 LLRSKLVG
-52 GAGQSVSVKERP
+52 GAEQSVSVKEKP
-64 AAPKVEKISAEK
+64 GTP
-76 KDAGSV
+76 
-82 EVVPKVEKISA
+82 EVK
-93 EKKDAGSV
+93 
-101 EVVPKVEKV
+101 KV
-110 STEKKDAGSVK
+110 STEKKDAGAAK
-121 VVSKEAEAAAV
+121 VVSKDADATAV

-146 LIKGRWKEITKVTQ
+146 LIKGRWKEVTKVSQ
-160 QKRPRRFEKRTKEAP
+160 QKRPRRFEKRTKEVP
-175 KEQKAVQP
+175 DEQTAFTP
-183 KEKESKVAVELPAT
+183 KEKESKVTVELPAT
-197 VKDVSAA
+197 IKDVSAA
-204 FGVKSGDIISKM
+204 LGVKAGDIISKL
-216 LIDHNI
+216 LIGHNI
-222 CATINQ
+222 FATINQ

-244 EVELKQAKEDE
+244 EIELKQAKEDE
-255 DEFSLEESVDRE
+255 DEFSLEEVDDQE
-267 EDLQTRAPIVTFL
+267 EDLKARAPIVTFL

-286 KTSLLDSIRKTDIVS
+286 KTSLLDSIRKTNVVS

-315 IETNG
+315 VETNG

-330 HAAFTAMR
+330 HEAFTAMR

-368 ARAANVPIVV
+368 ARAADVPIVV
-378 ALNKVDKPEANV
+378 AINKVDKPEANV
-390 LKVKQQLA
+390 QKVKQQLA
-398 SLDLNPEDWG
+398 SLELNPEEWG

-417 VVTKQGLDALLGGLL
+417 VVTKAGLDTLLDGLL

-438 ELKAVFNKPARGIV
+438 ELKAVSKKPARGIV

-460 RGVIASLLVREGT
+460 RGIIANLLVREGT

-505 STPVAISGLSTCPE
+505 STPVTISGLSTCPE
-519 AGDKFFS
+519 AGDKFYS

-540 ERKMREVALSNR
+540 ERKMREVALSDR

-558 NLYMKIEEGRVKEIK
+558 NLYKKIEEGQVKEIK
-573 IIIKADFKGS
+573 VIIKADFKGS
-583 VEVLK
+583 AEVLK

-614 DVLLADASDA
+614 DILLADASDA
-624 VVIGFHVVPEDKAKV
+624 IVIGFHVVPEDKAKI

-645 VDIRLYK
+645 VDVRLYK

-673 VEQILGSVEVRK
+673 IEQVLGSVEVRK

-713 IRDSVVLYDGK
+713 IRDSVILFDGK

-738 RAGFECGLRI
+738 KAGFECGVRI
-748 AGFDDIKVDDIIESY
+748 AGFDDIKVGDVIESY
-763 EIQHIARTLK
+763 EIQHIARKLE

>member
-1 MIRINKLAK
+1 
-10 DLGFTNSV
+10 
-18 LIEKCQECGFV
+18 
-29 HITHHANALTDEQVD
+29 
-44 LLRSKLIG
+44 
-52 GAGQSVSVKERP
+52 
-64 AAPKVEKISAEK
+64 
-76 KDAGSV
+76 
-82 EVVPKVEKISA
+82 
-93 EKKDAGSV
+93 
-101 EVVPKVEKV
+101 
-110 STEKKDAGSVK
+110 
-121 VVSKEAEAAAV
+121 
-132 RRRIPLWKQKARED
+132 
-146 LIKGRWKEITKVTQ
+146 
-160 QKRPRRFEKRTKEAP
+160 
-175 KEQKAVQP
+175 
-183 KEKESKVAVELPAT
+183 
-197 VKDVSAA
+197 
-204 FGVKSGDIISKM
+204 M

-496 GKEIKEAGP
+496 GKEIKEAEP

-639 LAESCG
+639 LAESCV

-748 AGFDDIKVDDIIESY
+748 AGFDDIKVDDVIESY
-763 EIQHIARTLK
+763 EIQHIARKLE

>member
-1 MIRINKLAK
+1 
-10 DLGFTNSV
+10 
-18 LIEKCQECGFV
+18 
-29 HITHHANALTDEQVD
+29 
-44 LLRSKLIG
+44 
-52 GAGQSVSVKERP
+52 
-64 AAPKVEKISAEK
+64 
-76 KDAGSV
+76 
-82 EVVPKVEKISA
+82 
-93 EKKDAGSV
+93 
-101 EVVPKVEKV
+101 
-110 STEKKDAGSVK
+110 
-121 VVSKEAEAAAV
+121 
-132 RRRIPLWKQKARED
+132 
-146 LIKGRWKEITKVTQ
+146 
-160 QKRPRRFEKRTKEAP
+160 
-175 KEQKAVQP
+175 
-183 KEKESKVAVELPAT
+183 LPAT

-315 IETNG
+315 VETNG

-417 VVTKQGLDALLGGLL
+417 VVTKQGLDVLLGGLL

-473 LKHGDIVLCGQT
+473 LKLGDIVLCGQT

-673 VEQILGSVEVRK
+673 VEQTLGSVEVRK

-748 AGFDDIKVDDIIESY
+748 AGFDDIKVDDVIESY
-763 EIQHIARTLK
+763 EIQHIARKLE

>member
-1 MIRINKLAK
+1 MVRINKLAK
-10 DLGFTNSV
+10 DLGFKNSF
-18 LIEKCQECGFV
+18 LIEKCQEYGFV
-29 HITHHANALTDEQVD
+29 DIKHHANALTDEQAS
-44 LLRSKLIG
+44 LLRSKLVD
-52 GAGQSVSVKERP
+52 GAEQSVSVKEKP
-64 AAPKVEKISAEK
+64 DTPEVKKVSKVK
-76 KDAGSV
+76 KDAG
-82 EVVPKVEKISA
+82 PA
-93 EKKDAGSV
+93 
-101 EVVPKVEKV
+101 
-110 STEKKDAGSVK
+110 K
-121 VVSKEAEAAAV
+121 VVSKDAEATTV

-146 LIKGRWKEITKVTQ
+146 LIKGRWKEVTKVSQ
-160 QKRPRRFEKRTKEAP
+160 QKRPRRFEKRTKEIP
-175 KEQKAVQP
+175 KEQAVVPP
-183 KEKESKVAVELPAT
+183 KEKESKVTVELPAT
-197 VKDVSAA
+197 IKDVSAA
-204 FGVKSGDIISKM
+204 LGVKAGDIISKL
-216 LIDHNI
+216 LIGHNI
-222 CATINQ
+222 FATINQ

-244 EVELKQAKEDE
+244 EIELKQAKEDE
-255 DEFSLEESVDRE
+255 DEFSLEEAVDRE
-267 EDLQTRAPIVTFL
+267 EDLKARAPIVTFL

-315 IETNG
+315 VETNG

-330 HAAFTAMR
+330 HEAFTAMR

-390 LKVKQQLA
+390 QKVKQQLA
-398 SLDLNPEDWG
+398 SLELNPEEWG

-417 VVTKQGLDALLGGLL
+417 VVTKTGLDTLLDGLL

-438 ELKAVFNKPARGIV
+438 ELKAVSKKPARGIV

-460 RGVIASLLVREGT
+460 RGVIANLLVREGT

-519 AGDKFFS
+519 AGDKFYC

-540 ERKMREVALSNR
+540 ERKMREVALSGR

-558 NLYMKIEEGRVKEIK
+558 NLYKKIEEGQVKEINV
-573 IIIKADFKGS
+573 ILKADFKGS

-602 ILHSGVGGITET
+602 VLHSGVGGITET
-614 DVLLADASDA
+614 DILLADASDA
-624 VVIGFHVVPEDKAKV
+624 VVIGFHVVPEDKAKM

-645 VDIRLYK
+645 VDVRLYK

-673 VEQILGSVEVRK
+673 IEQVLGSVEVRK
-685 LFKVSKIG
+685 IFKVSKVG

-707 NSHIRL
+707 NSQVRL

-738 RAGFECGLRI
+738 KAGFECGVRI
-748 AGFDDIKVDDIIESY
+748 AGFDDIKVGDIIESY
-763 EIQHIARTLK
+763 EIQHIARTLG

>member
-1 MIRINKLAK
+1 MVRINKLAK
-10 DLGFTNSV
+10 DLGFKNSF
-18 LIEKCQECGFV
+18 LIEKCQEYGFAD
-29 HITHHANALTDEQVD
+29 IKHHANALTDEQVSI
-44 LLRSKLIG
+44 LRSKLVG
-52 GAGQSVSVKERP
+52 GAGQSVSVKEKP
-64 AAPKVEKISAEK
+64 DTPEVKVVSIEKT
-76 KDAGSV
+76 
-82 EVVPKVEKISA
+82 KV
-93 EKKDAGSV
+93 
-101 EVVPKVEKV
+101 V
-110 STEKKDAGSVK
+110 STEKKVPDVVK
-121 VVSKEAEAAAV
+121 TVSKGTEATTV

-146 LIKGRWKEITKVTQ
+146 LIKGRWKEVTKVSQ

-175 KEQKAVQP
+175 KEQQTVQP
-183 KEKESKVAVELPAT
+183 KEKESKVTVELPAT
-197 VKDVSAA
+197 IKDVSAA
-204 FGVKSGDIISKM
+204 LGVKAGDIISKL
-216 LIDHNI
+216 LIGHNI
-222 CATINQ
+222 FATINQ

-244 EVELKQAKEDE
+244 EIELKQAKEDE
-255 DEFSLEESVDRE
+255 DEFSLEETVDRE
-267 EDLQTRAPIVTFL
+267 EDLKPRAPIVTFL

-286 KTSLLDSIRKTDIVS
+286 KTSLLDSIRKTDTAS

-315 IETNG
+315 VEANG
-320 KSVVFLDTPG
+320 KTVVFLDTPG
-330 HAAFTAMR
+330 HEAFTAMR

-368 ARAANVPIVV
+368 ARAAQVPIVV
-378 ALNKVDKPEANV
+378 AINKVDKPEANV
-390 LKVKQQLA
+390 QKVKQQLA
-398 SLDLNPEDWG
+398 SLELNPEEWG

-417 VVTKQGLDALLGGLL
+417 VVTKAGLDALLDGLL

-438 ELKAVFNKPARGIV
+438 ELKAAPKKPAKGIV

-460 RGVIASLLVREGT
+460 RGIIANLLVREGT
-473 LKHGDIVLCGQT
+473 LKHGDVVLCGQT

-496 GKEIKEAGP
+496 GKVIKEAGP

-519 AGDKFFS
+519 AGDKFYS
-526 IKDIQKAREIASKR
+526 VKDIQKAREIASKR
-540 ERKMREVALSNR
+540 ERKMREVALSDR

-558 NLYMKIEEGRVKEIK
+558 NLYKKIEEGQIKEIK
-573 IIIKADFKGS
+573 VILKADFKGS

-588 KSLEEISTKEVRTR
+588 KTLEEISTKEVRTR

-614 DVLLADASDA
+614 DILLADASDA
-624 VVIGFHVVPEDKAKV
+624 VVIGFHVVPEDKAKI

-652 IIYDATNDI
+652 IIYDATNDM
-661 KAALEGLLEPDK
+661 KSALEGLLEPDK
-673 VEQILGSVEVRK
+673 IEHVLGSVEVRK
-685 LFKVSKIG
+685 IFKVSKVG

-707 NSHIRL
+707 NSLVRL

-738 RAGFECGLRI
+738 KAGFECGVRI

-763 EIQHIARTLK
+763 EIQHIARTLD

>member
-18 LIEKCQECGFV
+18 LIEKCQECGFD
-29 HITHHANALTDEQVD
+29 HITHHANALTDEQVG
-44 LLRSKLIG
+44 LLRSKLID
-52 GAGQSVSVKERP
+52 GAEQSVSVKEKP
-64 AAPKVEKISAEK
+64 ATPKA
-76 KDAGSV
+76 
-82 EVVPKVEKISA
+82 
-93 EKKDAGSV
+93 
-101 EVVPKVEKV
+101 EKV
-110 STEKKDAGSVK
+110 STEKKNSGSVK
-121 VVSKEAEAAAV
+121 VVSKEADAATV

-146 LIKGRWKEITKVTQ
+146 LIKGRWKEVTKVSQ
-160 QKRPRRFEKRTKEAP
+160 QKRPRRFEKRTKEVT
-175 KEQKAVQP
+175 KEKQVVPQ
-183 KEKESKVAVELPAT
+183 KEKESKVTVELPAT

-204 FGVKSGDIISKM
+204 LGVKSGDIISKM
-216 LIDHNI
+216 LIGHNI

-244 EVELKQAKEDE
+244 EIELKQAKEDE
-255 DEFSLEESVDRE
+255 DEFSLEEAVDQE
-267 EDLQTRAPIVTFL
+267 EDLKARAPIVTFL

-315 IETNG
+315 VETNG

-330 HAAFTAMR
+330 HEAFTAMR

-417 VVTKQGLDALLGGLL
+417 VVTKKGLDTLLDGLL

-438 ELKAVFNKPARGIV
+438 ELKAVSKKPARGIV

-460 RGVIASLLVREGT
+460 RGVIANLLVREGT

-485 YGRVR
+485 YGRLR

-519 AGDKFFS
+519 AGDKFYS

-540 ERKMREVALSNR
+540 ERKMREVALSGR

-558 NLYMKIEEGRVKEIK
+558 NLYKKIEEGQVKEIK
-573 IIIKADFKGS
+573 VILKADFKGS

-602 ILHSGVGGITET
+602 VLHSGVGGITET
-614 DVLLADASDA
+614 DILLADASDA

-645 VDIRLYK
+645 VDVRLYK

-661 KAALEGLLEPDK
+661 KAALEGMLEPDK
-673 VEQILGSVEVRK
+673 IEQTLGSVEVRK
-685 LFKVSKIG
+685 LFKVSKVG

-707 NSHIRL
+707 NSLIRL

-748 AGFDDIKVDDIIESY
+748 AGFDDIKVGDIIESY